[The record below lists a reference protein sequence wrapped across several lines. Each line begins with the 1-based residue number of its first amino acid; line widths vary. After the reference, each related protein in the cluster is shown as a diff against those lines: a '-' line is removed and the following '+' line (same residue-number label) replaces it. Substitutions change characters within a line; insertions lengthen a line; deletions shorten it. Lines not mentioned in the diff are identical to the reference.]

1 MSDQRAS
8 LAASGPPLV
17 RGLETL
23 REHVQEI
30 RQDEFMDKV
39 AGVPYK
45 KRLRAAPLGHTSFLP
60 TTMST
65 AATQPHPVP
74 REMNPGGGDRDRKR
88 DDERRRAGAGSG
100 KGKERAGMAGSH
112 EQPRCTNCITHN
124 RHCLSS
130 LRDRGRVCEPCRL
143 TKKRCDRPEK
153 IAEMEGELRVAE
165 EAALSKRARA
175 ESGEME
181 RREREASGSR
191 RRAAMA
197 SEPGPNAGP
206 SYQHLEERVHALE
219 TSFKELLAARSER
232 LEVSL
237 ASFERT
243 LVGRGNRVDE
253 QVRRVRRGLDKVGEW
268 GKSVDGV
275 GPFPVAGTVNDEE
288 QEQEQEQEQEA
299 EAEDEDEQEEADDEQ
314 EEADE
319 EEEEAKKSDSSEESS
334 SEEKRVE
341 NPRATT
347 PELSEEEEAV
357 RRDVGEPDSD
367 DEKME
372 VDREVKEPD
381 DVDMEVNADSGGTT
395 QVQRR
400 FYNHYSGSSS
410 EENYV

>member
-1 MSDQRAS
+1 
-8 LAASGPPLV
+8 
-17 RGLETL
+17 
-23 REHVQEI
+23 
-30 RQDEFMDKV
+30 
-39 AGVPYK
+39 
-45 KRLRAAPLGHTSFLP
+45 
-60 TTMST
+60 MST
-65 AATQPHPVP
+65 AVP
-74 REMNPGGGDRDRKR
+74 RDMNPGGGDRDREP
-88 DDERRRAGAGSG
+88 DDKRRREDAGSG
-100 KGKERAGMAGSH
+100 KGKEKAGMAGSH

-153 IAEMEGELRVAE
+153 IAEMEGELRVAQ

-206 SYQHLEERVHALE
+206 SYQHLEERVHTLE
-219 TSFKELLAARSER
+219 TLFKELLAARSER

-288 QEQEQEQEQEA
+288 QEQEQEAEA

-314 EEADE
+314 EEEDE

-347 PELSEEEEAV
+347 PEVSEEEEEAV

-372 VDREVKEPD
+372 VDRQVKEPD

-395 QVQRR
+395 QVLRR